1 MAIYFFTKYSF
12 LALESTILLASNCVC
27 FFARKVYTPDR
38 IISALNAIGIEGWTV
53 ERLEDLGRVIH
64 RAKMDFKFREG
75 FSLAKLRIP
84 RRIFEVPTPHGFLKE
99 EEMRKAIEI
108 YGRII
113 GREV

>member
-1 MAIYFFTKYSF
+1 
-12 LALESTILLASNCVC
+12 
-27 FFARKVYTPDR
+27 
-38 IISALNAIGIEGWTV
+38 
-53 ERLEDLGRVIH
+53 

-113 GREV
+113 GREVFDGMFKSASIKSKRWKSGIRRS